1 MNLIQSAR
9 AALGAAVL
17 AAGVLGA
24 SVAPTFADATNMQP
38 TQIAFTSTTSYQ
50 DPAKSFNSPDTPLTY
65 WGVVSSNASGT
76 VVLFDAGPNGN
87 NGAIA
92 SAPVTN
98 GQFSVTLPAFTQ
110 TSLGTGTHLLTA
122 MYLGND
128 ALAPSTSPVFAE
140 VIQGQHF

>member
-1 MNLIQSAR
+1 MNPIQRTR
-9 AALGAAVL
+9 AALAAAVL
-17 AAGVLGA
+17 VGGVLGA
-24 SVAPTFADATNMQP
+24 SAAPTFADAQALQP
-38 TQIAFTSTTSYQ
+38 TQIAFTSTTSFQ

-65 WGVVSSNASGT
+65 WGIVSSNASGT

-92 SAPVTN
+92 SVPVTN
-98 GQFSVTLPAFTQ
+98 GQFAITLPAFSQ
-110 TSLGTGTHLLTA
+110 SGLGAGTHLLTA

-128 ALAPSTSPVFAE
+128 ALAPSSSPVFTE

>member
-1 MNLIQSAR
+1 MNLIQRTR
-9 AALGAAVL
+9 AALAAAVL
-17 AAGVLGA
+17 VGGVLGA
-24 SVAPTFADATNMQP
+24 SAAPGFADAEALQP
-38 TQIAFTSTTSYQ
+38 TQIVFTSSTSYQ

-65 WGVVSSNASGT
+65 WGVVSPNASGT

-92 SAPVTN
+92 SVPVTN
-98 GQFSVTLPAFTQ
+98 GQFSITIPAFTE

-128 ALAPSTSPVFAE
+128 ALAPSSSPVFTE

>member
-1 MNLIQSAR
+1 MNLIQRTR
-9 AALGAAVL
+9 AALMAAVL
-17 AAGVLGA
+17 VGGMLGA
-24 SVAPTFADATNMQP
+24 TAAPSFADAAALQP

-50 DPAKSFNSPDTPLTY
+50 DPARSVNSPDTPLTY

-92 SAPVTN
+92 SVPVTN

-110 TSLGTGTHLLTA
+110 NSLGNGTHLLTA

-128 ALAPSTSPVFAE
+128 ALAPSSSPVFTE